1 MTEKKDKTAT
11 GRARRTTT
19 PARLYKQVR
28 TYVTDQGGIN
38 NDSTVAE
45 LLENLKES
53 ALEELIA
60 DM

>member
-1 MTEKKDKTAT
+1 MTDKKDKTAT

-28 TYVTDQGGIN
+28 SYVNEKGI
-38 NDSTVAE
+38 DTTTVTIDA
-45 LLENLKES
+45 LLENLKED